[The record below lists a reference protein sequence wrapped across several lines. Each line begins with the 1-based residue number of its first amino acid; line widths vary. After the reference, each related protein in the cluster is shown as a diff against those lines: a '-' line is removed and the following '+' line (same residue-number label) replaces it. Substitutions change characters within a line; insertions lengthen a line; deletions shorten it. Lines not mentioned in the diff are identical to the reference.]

1 MAATLGP
8 RTTPTVRVPPA
19 PPRSLG
25 PIARL
30 AAAVAARTT
39 RGEPPR
45 VFTTLGRHPR
55 LFRRWLPFSAALLLR
70 GDLARAERELVIL
83 RTAWRCGSWYEWAQH
98 AALAQRAGLDVRDI
112 ARVIEG
118 PAAPG
123 WGPRQRLLLVATDEL
138 HDRRVITDR
147 TWRALAAELTERQL
161 VELCLL
167 VGHYEML
174 AMTLNSLGVEP
185 EPTTLARLGGA
196 AAEAADQLGAGL
208 LAARGEPRT

>member
-1 MAATLGP
+1 MAATQEP
-8 RTTPTVRVPPA
+8 RATPAVRVPPA
-19 PPRSLG
+19 PRRSLG
-25 PIARL
+25 PAARL
-30 AAAVAARTT
+30 TATVAACVT

-55 LFRRWLPFSAALLLR
+55 LFRRWLPFAATLLR

-98 AALAQRAGLDVRDI
+98 VGLAQRAGLGVADVE
-112 ARVIEG
+112 RVVEG

-123 WGPRQRLLLVATDEL
+123 WDRRQRLLLVATDEL

-147 TWRALAAELTERQL
+147 TWRELAAELSERQL
-161 VELCLL
+161 VELCFL

-185 EPTTLARLGGA
+185 EPGTLVRLGGA
-196 AAEAADQLGAGL
+196 AATAADQLRARL
-208 LAARGEPRT
+208 LAARGERRT